1 MTSESIG
8 MFICELRK
16 EIGMTQK
23 EMAEQLGV
31 SDKTV
36 SKWETGRGIPDT
48 TILNKICDVLHISVV
63 ELLSGEKLDDT
74 VKQASELDVE
84 SLLRKR
90 EEIEK
95 DVFWKKIGLGIG
107 IVNLILILFGILM
120 YGSINFSYFFL
131 FLDIPS
137 LIFVIGFMF
146 IGLCLTSQLRYFIK
160 SFTLFIKKAE
170 LEIIE
175 VKKIENALSTAIGIV
190 VFSGVMV
197 TLIQTVIVL
206 ATTVGDYTLLG
217 AYIAVSL
224 LTTLYGVVFGLIM
237 WIMRA
242 RISLMYK

>member
-8 MFICELRK
+8 KFICELRK

-74 VKQASELDVE
+74 VKQASELDME

-95 DVFWKKIGLGIG
+95 DVFWKKIGLVIG

-137 LIFVIGFMF
+137 LIFVIGLLL
-146 IGLCLTSQLRYFIK
+146 IGLCLTSQLRYFLK
-160 SFTLFIKKAE
+160 SFTLLIKKAE

-190 VFSGVMV
+190 LFSGVLV
-197 TLIQTVIVL
+197 TLIQVVIVL

-217 AYIAVSL
+217 TYIAVSL